1 MIIFFFLF
9 FKNRVRNSMDPDG
22 FNTQKYDHAAQH
34 TPIDSAQYDGSQLC
48 THANKQN
55 NVRLV

>member
-1 MIIFFFLF
+1 
-9 FKNRVRNSMDPDG
+9 MDPDG